1 MREDLDY
8 HRQFLDGHDDLQLA
22 VALRAVF
29 EVDIEYPLGQAR
41 PAHARRR
48 AVRVFVL
55 RRAGILR
62 CARYDRG
69 AQPRVGCEHP
79 MKADQMQA
87 QHLLSGARP
96 QREAIRARGRPQ

>member
-8 HRQFLDGHDDLQLA
+8 HRRFLDGGDDLQLA
-22 VALRAVF
+22 AALRAVF
-29 EVDIEYPLGQAR
+29 EADIEYAPEQ
-41 PAHARRR
+41 ARRR

-62 CARYDRG
+62 CARHDRG

-87 QHLLSGARP
+87 RP
-96 QREAIRARGRPQ
+96 RHQRGQAPHEFQ